1 MNSKDTLDA
10 IGRLPA
16 GKALCQKDTRGD
28 LTSHSDTDLTT
39 DDLKALAE
47 RVRKA
52 EGGAVKAYIDELKA
66 KAKEEIDDK
75 MVFPEHEAKAAEPEW
90 PEII

>member
-1 MNSKDTLDA
+1 MNNTLDA
-10 IGRLPA
+10 IDRLPA
-16 GKALCQKDTRGD
+16 GEKLLYAVMWGMRIGGHNDSGI
-28 LTSHSDTDLTT
+28 TT